1 MGTNAAAFQ
10 QAYFGADR
18 EPVRRAYGW
27 AERRAERAA
36 DRVSY
41 IWPDRAAHRDPVGRA
56 FGYAYSE
63 PDSATDAA
71 DKDAH
76 PDAAADR
83 AAAADAGSG
92 ACPDVH
98 DLDDDD
104 QDADARPDVRTAPAA
119 AAPAARL
126 ARDAATD
133 IFLRL
138 LRGAHDGADHG
149 DVESNGDGSPDARG
163 DVRTDARDGSAV
175 LRADDGHLCAVGR
188 ADGHGAALAFG
199 SADRRADDGADA
211 ADSLDGG
218 DDDIRARRRRG
229 TPPPHPSPAHNSTH
243 YISRA
248 FMLAAGKTLAIFAA
262 HTLQS
267 ARGAALGHMQA
278 KRWTGQP

>member
-1 MGTNAAAFQ
+1 VNRGRAAATT
-10 QAYFGADR
+10 APPRYVGTDARADR

-27 AERRAERAA
+27 ADPRADGRAQRRADASTERRADRAA

-41 IWPDRAAHRDPVGRA
+41 IWPDRAALRDPVGRA

-71 DKDAH
+71 DKDES

-98 DLDDDD
+98 NLDDDD
-104 QDADARPDVRTAPAA
+104 QDADARPDVRADSYAA
-119 AAPAARL
+119 AAAAARG
-126 ARDAATD
+126 ARGAATVL
-133 IFLRL
+133 FLRL
-138 LRGAHDGADHG
+138 LRDAHDGADHG
-149 DVESNGDGSPDARG
+149 DDYEPNGDGSPDARG
-163 DVRTDARDGSAV
+163 DVRTDARHGGAV
-175 LRADDGHLCAVGR
+175 LRADDGHLCAIGR

-199 SADRRADDGADA
+199 SADGRADDGADA

-229 TPPPHPSPAHNSTH
+229 TPPPHPSPAHNST
-243 YISRA
+243 
-248 FMLAAGKTLAIFAA
+248 
-262 HTLQS
+262 
-267 ARGAALGHMQA
+267 
-278 KRWTGQP
+278 PP

>member
-41 IWPDRAAHRDPVGRA
+41 IWPDRAALRDPVGRA

-104 QDADARPDVRTAPAA
+104 QDADARPDVRADSYAVAA
-119 AAPAARL
+119 AASA
-126 ARDAATD
+126 ARDARGAATD
-133 IFLRL
+133 LFLRL

-175 LRADDGHLCAVGR
+175 IRADDGYVRTVGR
-188 ADGHGAALAFG
+188 ADGHGGALGFR
-199 SADRRADDGADA
+199 SADRRADA
-211 ADSLDGG
+211 ADSVDG
-218 DDDIRARRRRG
+218 IRR
-229 TPPPHPSPAHNSTH
+229 HPRATA
-243 YISRA
+243 SRNPSSSSLPRA
-248 FMLAAGKTLAIFAA
+248 
-262 HTLQS
+262 
-267 ARGAALGHMQA
+267 
-278 KRWTGQP
+278 

>member
-1 MGTNAAAFQ
+1 MRTLARLAARRNTRAKEHT
-10 QAYFGADR
+10 AC
-18 EPVRRAYGW
+18 EPGPRGR
-27 AERRAERAA
+27 
-36 DRVSY
+36 D
-41 IWPDRAAHRDPVGRA
+41 DRAAATTAPLGRA

-104 QDADARPDVRTAPAA
+104 QDADARPDVRADSYAVAA
-119 AAPAARL
+119 AASA
-126 ARDAATD
+126 ARDARGAATD
-133 IFLRL
+133 LFLRL

-163 DVRTDARDGSAV
+163 DVRTDARHGGAV
-175 LRADDGHLCAVGR
+175 LRADDGHLCAIGR

-199 SADRRADDGADA
+199 SADRRADA
-211 ADSLDGG
+211 ADSLDGETTTP
-218 DDDIRARRRRG
+218 ARDG
-229 TPPPHPSPAHNSTH
+229 VAGPLLLIPPPRITPLTITQGPSC
-243 YISRA
+243 
-248 FMLAAGKTLAIFAA
+248 
-262 HTLQS
+262 
-267 ARGAALGHMQA
+267 
-278 KRWTGQP
+278 

>member
-1 MGTNAAAFQ
+1 MTAAGRLGRLAALLLLPALARGWDWSTNVESTF
-10 QAYFGADR
+10 DC
-18 EPVRRAYGW
+18 
-27 AERRAERAA
+27 
-36 DRVSY
+36 
-41 IWPDRAAHRDPVGRA
+41 DRAAHRDPVGRA

-98 DLDDDD
+98 NLDDDD
-104 QDADARPDVRTAPAA
+104 QDADARPDVRAA
-119 AAPAARL
+119 AAATA
-126 ARDAATD
+126 ARDAARD
-133 IFLRL
+133 AVVDLFLRL

-149 DVESNGDGSPDARG
+149 DDYEPNGDGSPDARG
-163 DVRTDARDGSAV
+163 DVRTDARHGGAV
-175 LRADDGHLCAVGR
+175 LRADDGHLCAIGR

-199 SADRRADDGADA
+199 SADGRADDGADA

-243 YISRA
+243 YNSRA
-248 FMLAAGKTLAIFAA
+248 FVLAAGKTLASSLAE
-262 HTLQS
+262 QS
-267 ARGAALGHMQA
+267 ARGSPRTHASKPLDGAAIDE
-278 KRWTGQP
+278 